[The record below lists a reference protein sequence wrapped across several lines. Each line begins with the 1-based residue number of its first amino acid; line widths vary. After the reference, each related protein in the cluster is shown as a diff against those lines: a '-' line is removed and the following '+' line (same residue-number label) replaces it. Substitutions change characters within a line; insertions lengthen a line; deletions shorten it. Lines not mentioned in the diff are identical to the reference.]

1 VKLLL
6 AVDKSLHAEQAAQ
19 TLKRCF
25 AGTEVE
31 ILHVLDLE
39 ANPHPHLSA
48 ALIDWYHKK
57 IRSLL
62 EAEANQFLPK
72 FQALLSTSCRNV
84 CVSVREGRTADV
96 ILETAASSGASLIV
110 LGSHGLSTMQSL
122 LLGSVSYQVM
132 HEATCPV
139 LVVKREMTAIKK
151 ILLAVDRS
159 RGSEHTVRFLA
170 EQRLFPPC
178 AVVVLTVCPS
188 LPFAELLPE
197 SVRRHGQVA
206 ASEYL
211 REVGGRLS
219 TRGYTVEPRIVE
231 GDPAAVILGQADAE
245 GIDLVVIGSRGLHAL
260 RRLLLGS
267 VSRKVLAYTT
277 KSVLIVP
284 ESSTQAG
291 LE

>member
-1 VKLLL
+1 MKVLL
-6 AVDKSLHAEQAAQ
+6 AVDKSLHAAQAVQA
-19 TLKRCF
+19 LKQCF
-25 AGTEVE
+25 TGTEVE

-48 ALIDWYHKK
+48 ALIDWYHTK

-72 FQALLSTSCRNV
+72 FQAVLAPVFRNV

-96 ILETAASSGASLIV
+96 ILEAAASSGASLIV
-110 LGSHGLSTMQSL
+110 LGSRGLSTIRSL
-122 LLGSVSYQVM
+122 LLGGVTYRVV

-139 LVVKREMTAIKK
+139 LVVRHEMTAIRK

-159 RGSEHTVRFLA
+159 QGAEHAVRFLA
-170 EQRLFPPC
+170 EQSLFPPC
-178 AVVVLTVCPS
+178 PVVAVTVCPS
-188 LPFAELLPE
+188 PPFAELLPE
-197 SVRRHGQVA
+197 SVRRHGQAA

-219 TRGYTVEPRIVE
+219 ARGYAVEPRIVE
-231 GDPAAVILGQADAE
+231 GDPAVAILGQADAE
-245 GIDLVVIGSRGLHAL
+245 GIDLVVMGSRGLHGL

-267 VSRKVLAYTT
+267 VSRKVLVYTT
-277 KSVLIVP
+277 KSVLIVHGG
-284 ESSTQAG
+284 STQSG
-291 LE
+291 LG